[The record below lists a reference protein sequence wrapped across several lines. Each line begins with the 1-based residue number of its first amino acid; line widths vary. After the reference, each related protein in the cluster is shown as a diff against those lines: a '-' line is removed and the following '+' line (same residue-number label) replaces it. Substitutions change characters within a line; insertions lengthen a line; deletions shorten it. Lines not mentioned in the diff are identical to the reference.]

1 MHANNVTCACTY
13 RMRRQKKEER
23 RAERTRTPIDMA
35 AWHRAAALNAEL
47 DSSESDPAGD
57 LNESDVSTEDDAD
70 ARCLPSPMLGFLV
83 TCMHGCFKQGCLQ
96 SSISSS

>member
-1 MHANNVTCACTY
+1 
-13 RMRRQKKEER
+13 
-23 RAERTRTPIDMA
+23 MA

-96 SSISSS
+96 S